1 MNEPWSR
8 GQTTA
13 VGATV
18 GVVLLL
24 VGAAVG
30 RADVAVLAVPLVGA
44 AVWGWLRT
52 PSREIEVH
60 LGASD
65 DVDDETNAPAGE
77 GAADLD
83 GGEGATTAAAD
94 DEPGTLRSRVR
105 ITAPRGTAAVVVAV
119 RRSNR
124 SQDEVVVQVRGQ
136 RTLPLVVH
144 TVRTGPQTVA
154 EIDAIGIGPGGAT
167 VSEPVEPATD
177 DALVLPTPGPLGQLP
192 LPFRLRGLS
201 GAHPSRRPGEGGGLR
216 DVHPYTPGDRLRRID
231 WRVTARRSPTL
242 QELYV
247 RRELALAEAAVLLVV
262 DSRDDIGPDPRTWR
276 GSLRPR
282 ASDPTSLDLA
292 RQAATSLAQAYLA
305 AGDRVGLDDLGAVR
319 RPLPPGGGRRQ
330 LDRIRHALALTRPE
344 GEPLHRVRAP
354 QLPSGALVIVFST
367 FLDDAAADAA
377 VQWRR
382 AGHRVVAVDVLPTLR
397 EAVLRDRER
406 LALRLVRLART
417 DRLAGL
423 QDADVELVTW
433 RDAPQVALAG
443 LARSGQRR
451 PGAGAGVR

>member
-1 MNEPWSR
+1 M
-8 GQTTA
+8 GAA
-13 VGATV
+13 VGA
-18 GVVLLL
+18 VLLL
-24 VGAAVG
+24 VGAAFG
-30 RADVAVLAVPLVGA
+30 RADVAVLAGPLVGA
-44 AVWGWLRT
+44 ALWGWLRT
-52 PSREIEVH
+52 PSRDVEVSV
-60 LGASD
+60 GARDEADGSPDEAAGSD
-65 DVDDETNAPAGE
+65 GTAGSDETVPRAGV
-77 GAADLD
+77 AA
-83 GGEGATTAAAD
+83 G
-94 DEPGTLRSRVR
+94 DEPGTLRTHVRVR
-105 ITAPRGTAAVVVAV
+105 APRDTAGVALAV

-124 SQDEVVVQVRGQ
+124 SQDEVVVQVRGT
-136 RTLPLVVH
+136 RTVPLVVR

-154 EIDAIGIGPGGAT
+154 EVDAIGIGPGGT
-167 VSEPVEPATD
+167 SVSEPVEPASD
-177 DALVLPTPGPLGQLP
+177 EALVLPTPGPLAQLP
-192 LPFRLRGLS
+192 LPHRLRGLS

-216 DVHPYTPGDRLRRID
+216 DVHPYAPGDRLRRID
-231 WRVTARRSPTL
+231 WRVTARRSPRL

-247 RRELALAEAAVLLVV
+247 RRELALAEAVVLLVV
-262 DSRDDIGPDPRTWR
+262 DSRDDVGPDPRTWR
-276 GSLRPR
+276 GSSRPR
-282 ASDPTSLDLA
+282 ATDPTSLDLA
-292 RQAATSLAQAYLA
+292 RQAATSLAQAYLS

-354 QLPSGALVIVFST
+354 QLPSGALVVVFST

-397 EAVLRDRER
+397 EAALRDRER

-417 DRLAGL
+417 DRLAAV
-423 QDADVELVTW
+423 QDADVELVSW